1 MSEVAMC
8 TRVTCVKS
16 ETCLR
21 HEDSGTQSIGE
32 NQWWFEPKEVDD
44 ACAYYWEV
52 EDGSATSQ
60 EYLAE
65 LDKPVKG

>member
-44 ACAYYWEV
+44 ACAYYSEV
-52 EDGSATSQ
+52 E
-60 EYLAE
+60 E
-65 LDKPVKG
+65 